1 MTFDDFLIQVEK
13 VANNFK
19 NIDKKTVFRVI
30 SHLDADGITSAAIIV
45 NALKRLKF
53 VHHLSIVK
61 QLSEEVL
68 EELSKEEYTYY
79 IFTDLGS
86 GQFDLI
92 KKYLEGKNT
101 LILDHHE
108 FDQSVLDDAP
118 KNMIMLNPH
127 SYDIDGSND
136 ISGAGVVYF
145 FTEKLNLEN
154 KDHAHLAII
163 GAIGDVQENNG
174 FSYINKQILDTAV
187 NNNLIKV
194 IKDINWFG
202 IETKP
207 LVKLLNFSNE
217 FEIPDVSGSESSAVM
232 FLESIGVPARLNNEW
247 IKYSELNDDQK
258 KTLVSSILMKRK
270 NLENAQDIFAD
281 KYLINHQEQG
291 TPFRDVKEFSTLLN
305 ACGRMDKAT
314 IGVGACL
321 NDKDSKELA
330 LKTLEEYR
338 QEIVSALRW
347 YESNKDSEN
356 VIFADKYIIINANND
371 VRSTIIGTLGSI
383 ISNNKD
389 LNDRT
394 IILSMANDEDQIKVS
409 IRVKGEHED
418 IDLREIINKILETV
432 EGAGGGHKNAA
443 GAILPKSSEKEFFE
457 TAKQIL
463 ENLSV

>member
-68 EELSKEEYTYY
+68 EELSKAEYTYY

-163 GAIGDVQENNG
+163 GAVGDVQENNG

-281 KYLINHQEQG
+281 KFYI
-291 TPFRDVKEFSTLLN
+291 KE
-305 ACGRMDKAT
+305 
-314 IGVGACL
+314 V
-321 NDKDSKELA
+321 
-330 LKTLEEYR
+330 
-338 QEIVSALRW
+338 
-347 YESNKDSEN
+347 
-356 VIFADKYIIINANND
+356 
-371 VRSTIIGTLGSI
+371 
-383 ISNNKD
+383 
-389 LNDRT
+389 
-394 IILSMANDEDQIKVS
+394 
-409 IRVKGEHED
+409 
-418 IDLREIINKILETV
+418 
-432 EGAGGGHKNAA
+432 
-443 GAILPKSSEKEFFE
+443 
-457 TAKQIL
+457 
-463 ENLSV
+463 